1 MIDWPCPCWRRVL
14 VDCISRVCPADDGLD
29 LPGPLLRDG
38 QQHLFPAFVRSFNT
52 KAASGLEFSEATT
65 TAPVHPTMPGSSL
78 DMDIPRNVCSLS
90 VLHETGALHKP
101 HEDIF
106 PIWTPLLLEPVSA
119 LLATDPPLVT
129 GGSVISVPPWPSEV
143 TLKFD
148 VV

>member
-65 TAPVHPTMPGSSL
+65 TAPVHPMMPGSSL
-78 DMDIPRNVCSLS
+78 GM
-90 VLHETGALHKP
+90 E
-101 HEDIF
+101 IF
-106 PIWTPLLLEPVSA
+106 PHQSSLFVLSETTA
-119 LLATDPPLVT
+119 
-129 GGSVISVPPWPSEV
+129 VP
-143 TLKFD
+143 KGQ
-148 VV
+148 